1 MKVVH
6 NNRAFTYLEGTKRN
20 EWEGVKIL
28 GYYADFIDAEEYAM
42 TLSSLQFGTHLAIR
56 EMLGPKCVREDSFR

>member
-1 MKVVH
+1 MKHEFLVVV
-6 NNRAFTYLEGTKRN
+6 APEETGPN

-42 TLSSLQFGTHLAIR
+42 TLSAPEFGTQIAIR
-56 EMLGPKCVREDSFR
+56 EVLGAKCVREDSFR